1 MTSNPPTIPSFDSNS
16 SYLVLSQRRF
26 TANLLVNMTHG
37 KYQELKAYFWVGSR
51 CTEYDRNFQETVN
64 LIGEIQEHL
73 GEQGKTSK
81 VRYLVEFHYTESLS
95 FFELFK
101 RNGARSDLA
110 IERC

>member
-1 MTSNPPTIPSFDSNS
+1 
-16 SYLVLSQRRF
+16 
-26 TANLLVNMTHG
+26 MTHG

-81 VRYLVEFHYTESLS
+81 VRYHIEF
-95 FFELFK
+95 
-101 RNGARSDLA
+101 
-110 IERC
+110 

>member
-26 TANLLVNMTHG
+26 TTNLLVNMTHG

-81 VRYLVEFHYTESLS
+81 VRYHVEF
-95 FFELFK
+95 
-101 RNGARSDLA
+101 
-110 IERC
+110 